1 MGVIFVI
8 LSAIS
13 FGISNAYWKKAI
25 AKKPIYVVIFMRG
38 LFASG
43 LFGLILVLNYFF
55 SFVPIVLFPKSV
67 VPITTYIYAI
77 LLSIFSGFGLYFFVK
92 SIQTGR
98 VSIVAPLSSI
108 NIFSIL
114 TAVFILHEN
123 WKNEYIIQII
133 LVITGSLFIYNASAV
148 NSKKSISINIILNS
162 VLAAFFWGIS
172 YALFKVTIQKIGAL
186 PFAFILE
193 LTITCFA
200 FCIVIYNQVLFEI
213 VKGNKI
219 KDYII
224 LSSLLFCGTFFINI
238 GLLSVPII
246 IVNILS
252 NITLLVSLVL
262 GYIIYNEQLSLK
274 EWIGVSFI
282 LMGILTTAFL

>member
-1 MGVIFVI
+1 MGVLFVI

-25 AKKPIYVVIFMRG
+25 IEKPIYVVIFMRG

-43 LFGLILVLNYFF
+43 LFGLILGLNYFF
-55 SFVPIVLFPKSV
+55 SFVPVVLLPKSV
-67 VPITTYIYAI
+67 VPATTYIYAV
-77 LLSIFSGFGLYFFVK
+77 LLCIFSGFGLYFFVK

-123 WKNEYIIQII
+123 WKNEYFIQIMLI
-133 LVITGSLFIYNASAV
+133 IIGSLFIYNAPAV
-148 NSKKSISINIILNS
+148 NSKKLISINTILTS

-172 YALFKVTIQKIGAL
+172 YALFKVAIQKIGAL

-200 FCIVIYNQVLFEI
+200 FCIIIYNKVFFEI

-246 IVNILS
+246 TVNILT
-252 NITLLVSLVL
+252 NITLLVSLLL
-262 GYIIYNEQLSLK
+262 GYIMYNEQLSLK